1 MQEWIGWGFSVK
13 RGKGIAGIS
22 EVFGVL
28 FFRGGIAPGY
38 RDAGNNDLFG
48 ALGLVGNHIASW
60 SASAN
65 GAYGLYVYSY
75 KHYFGTGGS
84 GHRAH
89 GLPLRC
95 LSE

>member
-1 MQEWIGWGFSVK
+1 M
-13 RGKGIAGIS
+13 
-22 EVFGVL
+22 
-28 FFRGGIAPGY
+28 APGY

-89 GLPLRC
+89 GLQLRC
-95 LSE
+95 RSE